1 MPYVFTEQG
10 IAMLSGLLK
19 NKIAVKV
26 SINIIKVM
34 KKIDNYQ
41 LIVYNNIYKGDELFW
56 QMDTYYLREQ
66 YKHL

>member
-41 LIVYNNIYKGDELFW
+41 LIVYNNVYI
-56 QMDTYYLREQ
+56 REMN
-66 YKHL
+66 YFGKWIHII